1 MEQYE
6 NVFFDSKSCLDFS
19 IFMFQLSCRE
29 LVRDLPDKQIRDL
42 VDLRQGWDDMELTE
56 KLQRRLGE
64 KYGKYRVLVRKL
76 NKEIRLLQRKLK
88 LREDLSVGYPTKQI
102 ALDC

>member
-6 NVFFDSKSCLDFS
+6 NVFFDSKSGLDFG
-19 IFMFQLSCRE
+19 IFMFKLSCRE
-29 LVRDLPDKQIRDL
+29 LIRDLPDKQIRDL
-42 VDLRQGWDDMELTE
+42 VDLRQGWDDLELTE

-88 LREDLSVGYPTKQI
+88 LREELSVRTPQNRS
-102 ALDC
+102 L